1 MASTLSYRA
10 ATLNRAATVN
20 RPQPS
25 TGRNPQA
32 AATLKRGRARPMDT
46 QHQPRKAQEGPMPRI
61 ALFAVAGVILVGCA
75 VAALG
80 GAGHDQPGQIAALLL
95 SLVAAGGGIALRQRP
110 EA

>member
-1 MASTLSYRA
+1 
-10 ATLNRAATVN
+10 
-20 RPQPS
+20 
-25 TGRNPQA
+25 
-32 AATLKRGRARPMDT
+32 
-46 QHQPRKAQEGPMPRI
+46 MPRI
-61 ALFAVAGVILVGCA
+61 ALFAVAGVILAGCA